1 MAGSHH
7 LIVCESHSIT
17 KELIMT
23 DIDNTNNT
31 TKIVS
36 EYKPTTVRELYR
48 MLCESEIHSDPV
60 GQRLPTN
67 SAHDSLKNKR
77 IIECIL
83 NGTGIGLITVRN
95 IENCNEK
102 EVKRLYKNH
111 KALVIDGGHRTRAI
125 KLFIAGKFAV
135 QIGPK
140 KKRFKDFSVDER
152 ETFMN
157 SSISLEYKVCT
168 SRQAIEIFRAVNS
181 TTKVNAYEMIMADDQ
196 SAICKYV
203 RTLSKTYSEYDN
215 NDTHNIFDIK
225 YDSDGVPTS
234 KHFST
239 VNERAI
245 WHTYV
250 FIALHKAIA
259 RANVDAGDKDT
270 KMLIDQESKGA
281 FVLTSDIKNTVTKFF
296 NDLLA
301 FQRIFKERIT
311 IDIFGAFQCVWFE
324 LLNEHKKFSIDME
337 DFNTAFRKTKV
348 KLTGTKDRTY
358 QDETIKNID
367 GNTVNIKEEVRKSVK
382 AFSVGKIQSWAAKI
396 IIKELGPL
404 EDCGVTVLETKR
416 SYSRKDRQEL
426 LDSQLGR
433 CWMCDET
440 VSVDECELAHD
451 TPYSK
456 GGKVEDGVAMCK
468 KCHPKQGLMTL
479 NQFREM
485 APLMA

>member
-1 MAGSHH
+1 
-7 LIVCESHSIT
+7 
-17 KELIMT
+17 MT

-36 EYKPTTVRELYR
+36 EYKPTTVRELNR

-77 IIECIL
+77 IIECIQ

-95 IENCNEK
+95 IENCAEK
-102 EVKRLYKNH
+102 EVKRIYKNH

-125 KLFIAGKFAV
+125 KLFIDNKFAV
-135 QIGPK
+135 QIDSK

-157 SSISLEYKVCT
+157 SSIALEYKVCT

-181 TTKVNAYEMIMADDQ
+181 TTKVNSYEMIMADDQ
-196 SAICKYV
+196 SAICKFV
-203 RTLSKTYSEYDN
+203 RTLSKTYKEYD
-215 NDTHNIFDIK
+215 HNEIHDIFDIK
-225 YDSDGVPTS
+225 YDIDGIPTS
-234 KHFST
+234 RHFST

-250 FIALHKAIA
+250 FIVLHKAIA
-259 RANVDAGDKDT
+259 RANVDAGDKET
-270 KMLIDQESKGA
+270 KMIIDQESKGA
-281 FVLTSDIKNTVTKFF
+281 SVLTSDIQNTVTKFF
-296 NDLLA
+296 DDLLA
-301 FQRIFKERIT
+301 FQRIYKERIT

-337 DFNTAFRKTKV
+337 DFNIAFRKARV

-358 QDETIKNID
+358 QDKTIKNIS

-382 AFSVGKIQSWAAKI
+382 AFSVGKIQS
-396 IIKELGPL
+396 L
-404 EDCGVTVLETKR
+404 
-416 SYSRKDRQEL
+416 
-426 LDSQLGR
+426 
-433 CWMCDET
+433 
-440 VSVDECELAHD
+440 
-451 TPYSK
+451 
-456 GGKVEDGVAMCK
+456 
-468 KCHPKQGLMTL
+468 
-479 NQFREM
+479 F
-485 APLMA
+485 